1 MAKEVENTKKKTGIG
16 VRLNKGY
23 AIVIV
28 MMVIS
33 GVVGIVCLA
42 LLENSLNRFV
52 NGSNKA
58 DTAVKTCRIDSNIAA
73 RNIRE
78 MYIDHD
84 KNNYAAYLAK
94 VNEKTAAIGE
104 QLEVLKGT
112 GLIEESLFNQYEE
125 KLNAWCQIGY
135 EIMDLIQAGKDE
147 EAREKIVNECA
158 PALDEVIA
166 LSLQLDGVTGEL
178 MQSSERTATIIFWVA
193 VVAIV
198 TLIVI
203 AVIAAKRIGDKIIK
217 SIIQPLQEVEE
228 VSRQLSMGN
237 LHTHIDYSGEDEI
250 GIMARNL
257 ESAIATLSE
266 YVEDISSHMNQF
278 CEGDFRVEPKSEWL
292 GDFVA
297 ILQSFRNFEENMTD
311 TVRGIQAAS
320 DQVDS
325 GAEQVSQSANELA
338 QGASEQ
344 ASITQELI
352 ATIETVSAQV
362 ADNAKN
368 AKGISK
374 DVENAADAIDNSN
387 EKMKEMVGSMDEIDQ
402 TSRQIS
408 KIIDTINSIAS
419 QTNLLALNASIEA
432 ARAGEAGRGFA
443 VVADQVSVLAAQ
455 SAEAAK
461 ESNVLIES
469 SVEAVAKGMVIAK
482 DTAQQLEEV
491 ADAARNVTRE
501 VGKVAD
507 DLEAQTEAF
516 EQINAGV
523 DRINDV
529 VQTNSATSEE
539 CAAASEEMSSQ
550 ASMLAG
556 MVSKFRVH

>member
-16 VRLNKGY
+16 ARLNKGY

-33 GVVGIVCLA
+33 GVVGIACLA

-52 NGSNKA
+52 NGSSKA
-58 DTAVKTCRIDSNIAA
+58 DTAVKMCRIDSNIAA

-84 KNNYAAYLAK
+84 KNNYAAYIAK
-94 VNEKTAAIGE
+94 VDEKTASIGE

-125 KLNAWCQIGY
+125 KLNTWCQIGY
-135 EIMDLIQAGKDE
+135 EIMDLIQAGQDE

-166 LSLQLDGVTGEL
+166 LSLQLDEITGEL
-178 MQSSERTATIIFWVA
+178 IQSSERTATIVFWVA

-198 TLIVI
+198 ALIVI

-217 SIIQPLQEVEE
+217 SITQPLEEVEE
-228 VSRQLSMGN
+228 VSKQLSMGN

-250 GIMARNL
+250 GVMARNL

-278 CEGDFRVEPKSEWL
+278 CEGDFRVNPKSEWL

-297 ILQSFRNFEENMTD
+297 ILQAFRNFEENMAD
-311 TVRGIQAAS
+311 TVHGIQGAS

-325 GAEQVSQSANELA
+325 GAEQVSQSAIELA
-338 QGASEQ
+338 QGASDQ

-374 DVENAADAIDNSN
+374 DVENAADAIENSN
-387 EKMKEMVGSMDEIDQ
+387 EKMKEMVDSMDEIDQ

-501 VGKVAD
+501 VSKVAD

-556 MVSKFRVH
+556 MVSKFKVH